1 MKRSV
6 HDGTQTFQ
14 GEEWSEGRLPELL
27 SEFWP
32 RVWLRGR
39 LLVEAFDGG

>member
-6 HDGTQTFQ
+6 HEGTSFKVKK
-14 GEEWSEGRLPELL
+14 SEGRLPEML

-32 RVWLRGR
+32 TVLLRGR
-39 LLVEAFDGG
+39 LLVEALDGG